1 MPFYW
6 RIEVLAWSGARFYYS
21 CMMNSFQGA
30 QRSPLQSSYPSIPH
44 NLNIFLL
51 NILKTPIFIIMG
63 VITGRGKK
71 AKILSVVQRL
81 AIQVLSYIHQHHA
94 TWDLVRDAEWRPHQL
109 NQKLHFNQIAQVICL
124 HVKVYEVLVA
134 KATSV

>member
-21 CMMNSFQGA
+21 CMMNIFQGS
-30 QRSPLQSSYPSIPH
+30 QLSPLQSSYPSILH
-44 NLNIFLL
+44 NLHICLL
-51 NILKTPIFIIMG
+51 NISKTFIFIIIGM
-63 VITGRGKK
+63 VTGRGKK

-81 AIQVLSYIHQHHA
+81 AIQVLSYSQQHHT

-109 NQKLHFNQIAQVICL
+109 NQKLHFNHITQVICL
-124 HVKVYEVLVA
+124 RVKVYEALVP